1 MFFRVPAG
9 ERSSVC
15 FIINAGMR
23 GKGRLFYL
31 IYAHWLHSRIMSI
44 INEIVAN
51 IWAVY
56 LDTAFWLL
64 LGLIAAGLVKVYIPA
79 NAMQRWLG
87 GRGFSAVGRAAL
99 FGAPL
104 PLCSCGVLPAAL
116 GLRRAGASKEAT
128 VSFLISTPETSIDSV
143 AVTYALMGPVM
154 AVYRPIAALLSALLT
169 GLAVALVKDGD
180 DRGKSTA
187 TAESV
192 SDCCSEPAVA
202 TVEKAGCCAS
212 SEPVPSACCGEA
224 GASGSSCSSAPVP
237 DQARLPQALRFAGG
251 ELLDDI
257 SRWLALGIV
266 VAGLIMSLIPPGWLA
281 QWGGGLSAM
290 LVMLLV
296 GIPMYICA
304 TASTPIAAGLLL
316 AGVSPGAVLVFLLA
330 GPATNI
336 AGLIV
341 VRQELGGRVTLIY
354 LSGIALVSVL
364 MGLLLEWLLQ
374 FTQLSVDVG
383 LASAHEVLPVWLSY
397 FSAIL
402 LLLLV
407 VPALRNRLF
416 PFMHAS

>member
-1 MFFRVPAG
+1 
-9 ERSSVC
+9 
-15 FIINAGMR
+15 
-23 GKGRLFYL
+23 
-31 IYAHWLHSRIMSI
+31 MSI
-44 INEIVAN
+44 INEIAVN

-64 LGLIAAGLVKVYIPA
+64 LGLIAAGLIKAYIPA
-79 NAMQRWLG
+79 DAMQRWLG

-154 AVYRPIAALLSALLT
+154 AIYRPIAALLSALLT
-169 GLAVALVKDGD
+169 GLAVALVNDED
-180 DRGKSTA
+180 DRASSA
-187 TAESV
+187 AE
-192 SDCCSEPAVA
+192 
-202 TVEKAGCCAS
+202 TAGCCAS
-212 SEPVPSACCGEA
+212 SAAASSACCGTTNVA
-224 GASGSSCSSAPVP
+224 NASSQQS
-237 DQARLPQALRFAGG
+237 RLTQALRFAGA

-257 SRWLALGIV
+257 SRWLVLGII
-266 VAGLIMSLIPPGWLA
+266 VAGLMMSLIPPGWLA

-304 TASTPIAAGLLL
+304 SASTPIAAGLLL
-316 AGVSPGAVLVFLLA
+316 AGVSPGAVLVFLLV

-341 VRQELGGRVTLIY
+341 VRQELGSRVTLIY

-374 FTQLSVDVG
+374 FTRLSIDVG
-383 LASAHEVLPVWLSY
+383 IALTDELLPSWLSY
-397 FSAIL
+397 SSAIL

-407 VPALRNRLF
+407 VPTLRNRLF
-416 PFMHAS
+416 PFMRG